1 MPACTLGGPAGIWDL
16 SAMSSAFVYETCDI
30 PEGMRL
36 DEWRRRGPQPR
47 RNRRF
52 GRLRRA

>member
-1 MPACTLGGPAGIWDL
+1 
-16 SAMSSAFVYETCDI
+16 MSSAFVYETCDI

-36 DEWRRRGPQPR
+36 DEWRRRGQQQSR

>member
-1 MPACTLGGPAGIWDL
+1 
-16 SAMSSAFVYETCDI
+16 MSSAFVYESCDI

-36 DEWRRRGPQPR
+36 DEWRRRDVQQR